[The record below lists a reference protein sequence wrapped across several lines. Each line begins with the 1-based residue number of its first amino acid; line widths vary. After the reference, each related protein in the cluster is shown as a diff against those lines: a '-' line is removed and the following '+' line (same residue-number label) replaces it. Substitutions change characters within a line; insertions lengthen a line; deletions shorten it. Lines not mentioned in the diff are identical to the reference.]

1 MLLAPQI
8 PLLFMGEEDG
18 STQPFQFF
26 TDYRGELADAVREG
40 RRREFAAFS
49 AFADPAHR
57 DAIPDPNDV
66 ATFVRSSPAHADDDA
81 WPDADAWRHF
91 YRSALTVR
99 AALVTP
105 HLPGARALGVELL
118 AGHVSPDPEALVA
131 RWRLGDGSTLT
142 IAFNP
147 GSHDAVL
154 PALPVGKIVFET
166 PPRARDRLADQRL
179 PPRTCIAWRD
189 GAVNHD
195 ALKHRANGHTRP

>member
-1 MLLAPQI
+1 
-8 PLLFMGEEDG
+8 MGEEDG

-49 AFADPAHR
+49 AFADPVHR
-57 DAIPDPNDV
+57 DAIPDPNDIG
-66 ATFVRSSPAHADDDA
+66 TFVRSSPGHADVDA
-81 WPDADAWRHF
+81 WPDGDEWRRF

-105 HLPGARALGVELL
+105 HLPGAHALGVELL
-118 AGHVSPDPEALVA
+118 AGNGASNGDAAALVA

-147 GSHDAVL
+147 ASYDAVL
-154 PALPVGKIVFET
+154 TALPVGKIVFET
-166 PPRARDRLADQRL
+166 PPRARDRLPDQRL
-179 PPRTCIAWRD
+179 PARACIAWRD

-195 ALKHRANGHTRP
+195 ALHHRPNGHRRP